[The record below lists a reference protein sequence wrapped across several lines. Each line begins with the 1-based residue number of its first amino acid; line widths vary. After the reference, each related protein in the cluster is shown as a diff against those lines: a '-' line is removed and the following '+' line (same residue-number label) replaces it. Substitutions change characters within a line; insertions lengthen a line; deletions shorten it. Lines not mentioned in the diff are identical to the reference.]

1 MVTSIVNELCEEH
14 DITLVAGEG
23 DGKMLDDVD
32 DRVHKIRY
40 PHLLRAVS
48 PYHDMRTLFF
58 IWNLQRKLRP
68 DIIHLHSSKAGLLG
82 RLILPRRKI
91 IYTVHGFDSI
101 RVAFRNLL
109 FIERFMQKR
118 CAAIVGVS
126 QYDTNNLHGEG
137 ISNNISLVYNGIKIT
152 SEDRQLPIDIP
163 ETYKKTVM
171 CIARVSMPK
180 RLDIFLDCARRLPQY
195 AFVWIGNLMP
205 MHGMPENVFFAG
217 NLPNA
222 AAYCHKADLFMLPSN
237 YEGLPIVLLEA
248 MSKGKPI
255 VASKVGGVPE
265 IVINGKNGYVLPN
278 DVDAFVEKIDYILSN
293 EEVSRHFSKFSL
305 KMVEKHF
312 TAKKM
317 AENYMRLYKEI
328 YKKNH

>member
-1 MVTSIVNELCEEH
+1 MTSIVNELCAEH
-14 DITLVAGEG
+14 DVTVVAGEG
-23 DGKMLDDVD
+23 DGKMLDAVD
-32 DRVHKIRY
+32 ERVHKIRY

-48 PYHDMRTLFF
+48 PFNDLRTLLF
-58 IWNLQRKLRP
+58 IWNLNRKLRP

-82 RLILPRRKI
+82 RLILPKQKI

-101 RVAFRNLL
+101 RVAYRNLL
-109 FIERFMQKR
+109 FIERIMQKR

-137 ISNNISLVYNGIKIT
+137 ISNNISLVYNGIAIT
-152 SEDRQLPIDIP
+152 TEDKELPITIP
-163 ETYKKTVM
+163 PTYEKTVM

-195 AFVWIGNLMP
+195 AFVWIGNLNT
-205 MHGMPENVFFAG
+205 MHDMPENVFFAG

-265 IVINGKNGYVLPN
+265 IVINGKNGFALPN
-278 DVDAFVEKIDYILSN
+278 DVDAFVEKIDYILRNN
-293 EEVSRHFSKFSL
+293 EVQRRFSKFSL
-305 KMVEKHF
+305 RQVEKHF
-312 TAKKM
+312 TSKKM
-317 AENYMRLYKEI
+317 ADNYLRIYREI
-328 YKKNH
+328 YKKSD